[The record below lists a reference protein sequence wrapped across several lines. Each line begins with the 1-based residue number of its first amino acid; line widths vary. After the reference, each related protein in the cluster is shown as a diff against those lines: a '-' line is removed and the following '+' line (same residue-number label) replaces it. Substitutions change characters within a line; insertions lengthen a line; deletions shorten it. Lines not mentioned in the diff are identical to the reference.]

1 MIKTKFRAMNSGIL
15 LSGMDLD
22 AHLEIKRM
30 IVDFE
35 KKASRFIPNNQ
46 LAFVNHSPLDVP
58 VYLDS
63 TLAELLDVS
72 LQLARRS
79 DYYVHPFL
87 GKEMMANGYTESFH
101 EHHQPVFN
109 EPTAMH
115 FSREPIERLS
125 KKWIIK
131 KRDFLFDFGGFGKG
145 YIIDKGTDYL
155 KQKGVNHFLINAG
168 GDLKVLGT
176 HEVGIE
182 HPVLMGEDMIR
193 LSITDKALVTSGKN
207 YRRWTRGKQDYH
219 HILNG
224 RTGEP
229 AFNGVLQAS
238 VIANTA
244 MEAETAAK
252 LLCILP
258 FEEAKALLYRKFPR
272 IAYFVYFENDQI
284 AIGGDTR
291 LYKRL
296 EVAK

>member
-1 MIKTKFRAMNSGIL
+1 MIETRFRGMNSGIL

-22 AHLEIKRM
+22 NHLEIKRM
-30 IVDFE
+30 IMDFE
-35 KKASRFIPNNQ
+35 QKASRFIPDNQ

-58 VYLDS
+58 IYLDPV
-63 TLAELLDVS
+63 LADLLDQS
-72 LQLARRS
+72 LKLARKS
-79 DYYVHPFL
+79 DHHVHPFL

-101 EHHQPVFN
+101 EQYQPVFSGR
-109 EPTAMH
+109 TSTH
-115 FSREPIERLS
+115 FAGEPIERLS
-125 KKWIIK
+125 KRWIIK

-145 YIIDKGTDYL
+145 YIIDKGIRHL
-155 KQKGVNHFLINAG
+155 KQKDVNHFLINAG
-168 GDLKVLGT
+168 GDVKLLGT

-193 LSITDKALVTSGKN
+193 LSITDQALVTSGKN
-207 YRRWTRGKQDYH
+207 YRRWTRDHQHYH
-219 HILNG
+219 HILDG

-238 VIANTA
+238 VIAHSA

-258 FEEAKALLYRKFPR
+258 FEEAKALLYRNFPR

-284 AIGGDTR
+284 AIGGDSR
-291 LYKRL
+291 LYKRM